1 MNARKVINEQIK
13 LNQVKLK
20 KANLL
25 ALVLNFEKYWLS
37 YSLSEG
43 LFYSKEVRA
52 EASKIVPLF
61 YDLYGKKTV
70 VLPDKRINDVDM
82 FDIRLFI
89 GGLEEWLKTNA
100 KYPKVSF
107 GKEYTNRSSL
117 YFQVVFIE
125 LESQLIK
132 EIGFQ
137 EPLSFTATFQE
148 FYFRK
153 KQLKWASQIPE
164 QLIEAAM
171 EPSFMTEMS
180 RSDTLVMV
188 ADIRRSQDLIT
199 YGMSPNTYREQIIGF
214 LTEIR
219 KILLEDYGI
228 YDRFTGDGYIAY
240 FNSFVCRMG
249 GRDYYEMVLD
259 ACSRIQ
265 AFAEDYFDNWARK
278 IRKIPIEPIGLSI
291 GIDCGIVD
299 FKDIDDQLFAIGDAC
314 VWATRMCS
322 AGKRGQ
328 VIFNNIPYHQI
339 AEYGEDGFC
348 SIIDSETKNGESFR
362 AFSIIPS
369 KVNYSSR
376 TIKDPSL
383 NTPSAIS

>member
-1 MNARKVINEQIK
+1 MNLRKVVNEQKRKEKI
-13 LNQVKLK
+13 KLK

-25 ALVLNFEKYWLS
+25 ALLLNFEKYWMS

-43 LFYSKEVRA
+43 LFFSKEVRA
-52 EASKIVPLF
+52 EASKIIPLF
-61 YDLYGKKTV
+61 YDLYEKKTI
-70 VLPDKRINDVDM
+70 VLPDNRINDVDM
-82 FDIRLFI
+82 FDSRLFVK
-89 GGLEEWLKTNA
+89 GLEEWLKTNE

-107 GKEYTNRSSL
+107 GKEYTNRSSF

-125 LESQLIK
+125 LESQLVD
-132 EIGFQ
+132 EIGFS
-137 EPLSFTATFQE
+137 ESLSFTATAQE
-148 FYFRK
+148 YYFKK

-164 QLIEAAM
+164 RLIEAAM

-199 YGMSPNTYREQIIGF
+199 YGLSPNTYREQIIGF
-214 LTEIR
+214 LSEVR

-249 GRDYYEMVLD
+249 GRDYYEMALD
-259 ACSRIQ
+259 ACNRIQ
-265 AFAEDYFDNWARK
+265 AFAEGYFDNWSK
-278 IRKIPIEPIGLSI
+278 QIRKIPIEPIGLSI

-314 VWATRMCS
+314 VWATRMCN

-328 VIFNNIPYHQI
+328 IIFNNIPYHQI
-339 AEYGEDGFC
+339 EEYGEDGFC
-348 SIIDSETKNGESFR
+348 SVIDSETKNGESFR

-369 KVNYSSR
+369 KVNYSPK
-376 TIKDPSL
+376 TTKDPSL
-383 NTPSAIS
+383 NTPSAIR

>member
-1 MNARKVINEQIK
+1 MNVRKVINEQIK
-13 LNQVKLK
+13 INQVKLK

-25 ALVLNFEKYWLS
+25 ASVLNFEKYWLS

-61 YDLYGKKTV
+61 YDLFGKKTV

-265 AFAEDYFDNWARK
+265 AFAEDYFDNWARQ

>member
-1 MNARKVINEQIK
+1 MNVRKVINEQIK
-13 LNQVKLK
+13 INQVKLK

-148 FYFRK
+148 F
-153 KQLKWASQIPE
+153 
-164 QLIEAAM
+164 
-171 EPSFMTEMS
+171 
-180 RSDTLVMV
+180 
-188 ADIRRSQDLIT
+188 
-199 YGMSPNTYREQIIGF
+199 
-214 LTEIR
+214 
-219 KILLEDYGI
+219 
-228 YDRFTGDGYIAY
+228 
-240 FNSFVCRMG
+240 
-249 GRDYYEMVLD
+249 
-259 ACSRIQ
+259 
-265 AFAEDYFDNWARK
+265 
-278 IRKIPIEPIGLSI
+278 
-291 GIDCGIVD
+291 
-299 FKDIDDQLFAIGDAC
+299 
-314 VWATRMCS
+314 
-322 AGKRGQ
+322 
-328 VIFNNIPYHQI
+328 
-339 AEYGEDGFC
+339 
-348 SIIDSETKNGESFR
+348 
-362 AFSIIPS
+362 
-369 KVNYSSR
+369 
-376 TIKDPSL
+376 
-383 NTPSAIS
+383 

>member
-1 MNARKVINEQIK
+1 MNLRKVIKEQKK
-13 LNQVKLK
+13 LENIKLK

-52 EASKIVPLF
+52 EAIKIVPLF
-61 YDLYGKKTV
+61 YDLYGKKII
-70 VLPDKRINDVDM
+70 VLPDNSINDVDM
-82 FDIRLFI
+82 FESRLFI
-89 GGLEEWLKTNA
+89 AGLEEWIKTDE

-107 GKEYTNRSSL
+107 GKEYTNSSSL
-117 YFQVVFIE
+117 YFQVVFME
-125 LESQLIK
+125 LESQLVK
-132 EIGFQ
+132 EIGFT
-137 EPLSFTATFQE
+137 EPLSLAATVQE
-148 FYFRK
+148 KYFKK
-153 KQLKWASQIPE
+153 KQLKWASQMPE

-171 EPSFMTEMS
+171 EPSFMAEMS

-199 YGMSPNTYREQIIGF
+199 YGLSPNTYREQIIGF
-214 LTEIR
+214 LTEVR
-219 KILLEDYGI
+219 KILLDDFGI

-240 FNSFVCRMG
+240 FNSFACRMG
-249 GRDYYEMVLD
+249 GRDYYEMALD
-259 ACSRIQ
+259 ACNRIQ
-265 AFAEDYFDNWARK
+265 AFADGYFDNWSRQ
-278 IRKIPIEPIGLSI
+278 IRKIPVEPIGLSI

-299 FKDIDDQLFAIGDAC
+299 FKDVDDQLFAIGDAC

-348 SIIDSETKNGESFR
+348 SIISSETKNGESFR

-369 KVNYSSR
+369 KVNYTPK

-383 NTPSAIS
+383 NTPTAIS